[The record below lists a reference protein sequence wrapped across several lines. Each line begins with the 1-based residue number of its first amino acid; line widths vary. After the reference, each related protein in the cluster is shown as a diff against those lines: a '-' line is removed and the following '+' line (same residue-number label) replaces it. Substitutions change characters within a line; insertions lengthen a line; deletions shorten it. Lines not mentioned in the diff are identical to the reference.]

1 MTIKETA
8 QLLSLLSATYPRFN
22 FAPDEMRLK
31 AWHDMLADLP
41 GDVVA
46 IATKRM
52 ISTLKFPPTIAD
64 IREAVANA
72 VQDARGTV
80 NAGEAWRKVTKAISD
95 YGYYQPDRARAYL
108 GEDVWRAVEYIG
120 GWADLC
126 TSEEPI
132 TVRSAQFERR
142 YTAMVQQQGEAIQIP
157 SEVRDAMKR
166 LTEPLADRLAITD

>member
-1 MTIKETA
+1 MTRNETI
-8 QLLSLLSATYPRFN
+8 QLLALLTISYPRFAFEAN
-22 FAPDEMRLK
+22 EQTVSI
-31 AWHDMLADLP
+31 WHDMLKDLP
-41 GDVVA
+41 GEAVILA
-46 IATKRM
+46 SKRM

-64 IREAVANA
+64 IREAVASS

-95 YGYYQPDRARAYL
+95 YGYYQPDLARAYL